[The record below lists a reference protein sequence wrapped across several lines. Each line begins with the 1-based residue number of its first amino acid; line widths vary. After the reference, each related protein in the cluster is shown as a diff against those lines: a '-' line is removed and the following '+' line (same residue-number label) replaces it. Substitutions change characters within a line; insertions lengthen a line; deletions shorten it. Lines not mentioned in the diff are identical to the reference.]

1 MQDRLNNM
9 EDQTFQNYTQREK
22 YVPPLPQ
29 SKFLKFHNVN
39 YFDYSILNV

>member
-29 SKFLKFHNVN
+29 SNLIMDSLF
-39 YFDYSILNV
+39 